1 VHVSLTPC
9 GFLDELRS
17 VVVDGVTVGH
27 PCCSEHDC
35 SIPLWSSRDR
45 YCPTHAHLT
54 NLCVAVSC
62 EDTAEKGFKTCTHP
76 NHRNLETKYNLSSK
90 AMFQLRHHLERAN
103 RQTHDSLPT
112 DFASNSDNGES
123 LEGSGVQYDQEVEI
137 TANDCNGKS
146 SSGNQNRTI
155 RARFGRRRTH
165 NDELCVA
172 SCGIILGRT
181 TFYGSE
187 APSAVRVCFIQ
198 FTLSSTQFTMHMQ
211 AFLMDL
217 FPTQRSLPG
226 VIWYDSNC
234 KLYSMLQNDK
244 DPYLRHYFDR
254 CALPVDVFH
263 YKTKHKESD
272 VDCGKNCNPY
282 KWPELRIDDKEWR
295 FNSSAAEQVNAWY
308 GRFQAIVREMQVDRY
323 NFFLNEMVRRRNR
336 LVVEDLRRR
345 DLKPCSY
352 VRSYLLST

>member
-1 VHVSLTPC
+1 MT
-9 GFLDELRS
+9 
-17 VVVDGVTVGH
+17 
-27 PCCSEHDC
+27 
-35 SIPLWSSRDR
+35 
-45 YCPTHAHLT
+45 
-54 NLCVAVSC
+54 
-62 EDTAEKGFKTCTHP
+62 
-76 NHRNLETKYNLSSK
+76 SK
-90 AMFQLRHHLERAN
+90 AMFQLRHRLERVN

-112 DFASNSDNGES
+112 DFSSDGGS
-123 LEGSGVQYDQEVEI
+123 EGGGLQHSSIRHDQEVEI
-137 TANDCNGKS
+137 TADDCGGKS
-146 SSGNQNRTI
+146 SGGNQAI

-172 SCGIILGRT
+172 SCGVILGRT

-187 APSAVRVCFIQ
+187 APSAVWVHFSQ
-198 FTLSSTQFTMHMQ
+198 FSPSPTWLTAYTQ

-226 VIWYDSNC
+226 VIWYDNNC

-254 CALPVDVFH
+254 CVLPVDVFH

-272 VDCGKNCNPY
+272 IDCGKNCNPY
-282 KWPELRIDDKEWR
+282 KWSELRLNDKEWR

-323 NFFLNEMVRRRNR
+323 NFFLNEMVRRRNC
-336 LVVEDLRRR
+336 LVVEDLRRKG
-345 DLKPCSY
+345 LQPCNY
-352 VRSYLLST
+352 VRSHILSM